1 MLYFIGKHNGLG
13 VKHNLYFINDK
24 MVIVVLNLYL
34 REKFF
39 LFYFFLE
46 QKRESTVDGPGA
58 ACILILI
65 LLS

>member
-1 MLYFIGKHNGLG
+1 VFYFIGKHNGLG

-39 LFYFFLE
+39 FIRTERGKYC
-46 QKRESTVDGPGA
+46 G
-58 ACILILI
+58 
-65 LLS
+65 